1 MGNTESTKEPEEVK
15 FPPHYEESK
24 MLMKTELSEE
34 EDEQYLQ
41 GLCLIWFDP
50 NIDSAENTGYKKDL
64 DKLFKMKNY
73 VNSKEALESALK
85 AVKEMPIIVISCGG
99 KYEEIG
105 ELIENSSQVV
115 MIAIFC
121 FNLQLHLAKLK
132 RHIKIAAVI
141 NTFKNL
147 EKELKEGYKNYIRF
161 SYKFLDDA
169 EEQTFHELKDQQ
181 EILDGQGMKGIFFD
195 KESNI
200 TYPLYYKA
208 FNFEEEK
215 WQEALKSIWLTS
227 SNDNLCKSYER
238 KDLAKRIEEL
248 SKGRLPMDIISA
260 YTRNGLYPMF
270 GRAFRKGKKELLD
283 LFRLF
288 GFALRGSMGLL
299 GNFIDSGEILFRGLN
314 LKAEHM
320 KRWEDNL
327 GKIVLLNGYTST
339 SLDKGLCLTGTFKGN
354 CLMEFRFT
362 KEVQIFED
370 SLDVFNKLWSGYY
383 SPVDIQ
389 KVSAIPGEREIL
401 FPPFYPIR
409 IQKITPPD
417 LHPDGIFHIVLL
429 VPTYINI
436 GEGGKWTFKEGNK
449 MTKEMAAAYVERLT
463 ILVENEQMTKVD
475 LCKYIELF
483 TIPNILNIM

>member
-1 MGNTESTKEPEEVK
+1 MDNTESTKESEEVK
-15 FPPHYEESK
+15 SPPQYEEIK
-24 MLMKTELSEE
+24 MPTKTELSEE

-50 NIDSAENTGYKKDL
+50 NIDSAENIGYKKDL

-73 VNSKEALESALK
+73 VNSRETLESALK
-85 AVKEMPIIVISCGG
+85 AVKVIPIIVISCGG

-105 ELIENSSQVV
+105 ELIENSSKVV

-121 FNLQLHLAKLK
+121 SNLQLHLPKLK

-147 EKELKEGYKNYIRF
+147 EQELKEGYKKYVRF

-169 EEQTFHELKDQQ
+169 EEETFHELKDQQ
-181 EILDGQGMKGIFFD
+181 EILDGQGMKGILFER
-195 KESNI
+195 ESNI

-208 FNFEEEK
+208 FNFKEEK
-215 WQEALKSIWLTS
+215 WQETLKRILLAS

-238 KDLAKRIEEL
+238 KDLAERIEEL
-248 SKGRLPMDIISA
+248 SKGRLPTDIISA
-260 YTRNGLYPMF
+260 YTDDGLHPMF

-299 GNFIDSGEILFRGLN
+299 GNFIDSGEILFRGLD
-314 LKAEHM
+314 LKKEHM
-320 KRWEDNL
+320 KRWEENL

-339 SLDKGLCLTGTFKGN
+339 SLDKGLCVTGTFKGN

-362 KEVQIFED
+362 KEVEVFED
-370 SLDVFNKLWSGYY
+370 SLDVFNKLWNGYY
-383 SPVDIQ
+383 SPVDIHEH
-389 KVSAIPGEREIL
+389 STIPDEKEIL

-417 LHPDGIFHIVLL
+417 LDPDGIFHIVLL

-436 GEGGKWTFKEGNK
+436 GVGGQWTFKEGYK

-463 ILVENEQMTKVD
+463 ILVENEQITKVD
-475 LCKYIELF
+475 LGKYIELF
-483 TIPNILNIM
+483 TIPNIY

>member
-1 MGNTESTKEPEEVK
+1 MKEPEETK
-15 FPPHYEESK
+15 APPHFEESK
-24 MLMKTELSEE
+24 ILMKTELSEE

-50 NIDSAENTGYKKDL
+50 NIDSAENTKYKKDL

-73 VNSKEALESALK
+73 VNSREALEAALK
-85 AVKEMPIIVISCGG
+85 AVKDIPIIVISCGG

-105 ELIENSSQVV
+105 ELVENSSQVV

-121 FNLQLHLAKLK
+121 LNLQLHLPKLK

-141 NTFKNL
+141 NTFENL
-147 EKELKEGYKNYIRF
+147 EKELKEGYKNYVRF
-161 SYKFLDDA
+161 SSKFLDDA

-181 EILDGQGMKGIFFD
+181 EILDGQGMKGIFF
-195 KESNI
+195 KGESNI

-208 FNFEEEK
+208 FNFKEEE
-215 WQEALKSIWLTS
+215 WQEALKRIWLAS
-227 SNDNLCKSYER
+227 SNDNLCKSSER
-238 KDLAKRIEEL
+238 KNLAKRIEEL
-248 SKGRLPMDIISA
+248 SKGRLPTDIISA
-260 YTRNGLYPMF
+260 YTRNGIYPMF

-299 GNFIDSGEILFRGLN
+299 GNFIDSGDILFRGLN

-339 SLDKGLCLTGTFKGN
+339 SLNKVLCVTGAFKGN

-370 SLDVFNKLWSGYY
+370 SLDVFNELWSGYY

-389 KVSAIPGEREIL
+389 KLSAYPGEREIL

-409 IQKITPPD
+409 IEEITPPG

-436 GEGGKWTFKEGNK
+436 GKGGKWTWKYSDNVTE
-449 MTKEMAAAYVERLT
+449 EMARAYVERLT
-463 ILVENEQMTKVD
+463 ILVENEQMTKV
-475 LCKYIELF
+475 ELGKC
-483 TIPNILNIM
+483 I

>member
-1 MGNTESTKEPEEVK
+1 MGNTESTKNI
-15 FPPHYEESK
+15 
-24 MLMKTELSEE
+24 E
-34 EDEQYLQ
+34 EDKQYLQ
-41 GLCLIWFDP
+41 GLYLIWFDP
-50 NIDSAENTGYKKDL
+50 NIGSAENTGYKKDL
-64 DKLFKMKNY
+64 DKLFKKKKY
-73 VNSKEALESALK
+73 VNSRKALEAALK
-85 AVKEMPIIVISCGG
+85 AVKNIPIIVISCGG

-105 ELIENSSQVV
+105 ELIENSSKVV

-121 FNLQLHLAKLK
+121 FNLQLHLPKLK
-132 RHIKIAAVI
+132 LHIKIAAVI
-141 NTFKNL
+141 DTFENL
-147 EKELKEGYKNYIRF
+147 EKELKEGYKNYVRF
-161 SYKFLDDA
+161 SYKFHDNA

-181 EILDGQGMKGIFFD
+181 EILDGQGMEGIFFED
-195 KESNI
+195 ESNI

-208 FNFEEEK
+208 FNFEEEE
-215 WQEALKSIWLTS
+215 WQEALKRISLAS
-227 SNDNLCKSYER
+227 SNDNLCKSDER

-260 YTRNGLYPMF
+260 YTDDGLYPML

-314 LKAEHM
+314 LKEKHM

-370 SLDVFNKLWSGYY
+370 SLDVFNELWSGYY

-409 IQKITPPD
+409 IQKITPPH

-436 GEGGKWTFKEGNK
+436 GEGGEWTSKSGKK
-449 MTKEMAAAYVERLT
+449 MTKEMAGAYVERLT